1 LEVLKMTWK
10 KSLMVVLVLAVLV
23 GIGWAT
29 GVIGGDPELAE
40 LKKLRDGAF
49 QNSDS
54 LSEEERR
61 QQREGFRERIGNL
74 DEDQRRQ
81 FFRDSQPMFQQMIT
95 RRMNDFFES
104 SPEEQRD
111 RLDEIIDRMEAPREP
126 RAERGGDGR
135 PGSGEGG
142 GRGGWENRTPEQRDQ
157 RRKERLDRSS
167 PEMRAQIDQFK
178 DKLNDRR
185 EQRGLPPVEGFRGM
199 FRGGRGR
206 G

>member
-1 LEVLKMTWK
+1 MTWK